1 VVCGKRIYGFFHEGN
16 SQDALV
22 LGGGWWW
29 LVVAATKACGNGRV
43 PDEPWQMMLAG
54 RCVAGDV

>member
-1 VVCGKRIYGFFHEGN
+1 MLWC
-16 SQDALV
+16 
-22 LGGGWWW
+22 LGGAWWC
-29 LVVAATKACGNGRV
+29 LVVPGGAWWCLVVLATKACGNGRV